1 MENSQNFNSLY
12 SNNLGQGKQLF
23 STKCPFRCNISG
35 FSTLTNVEE
44 ETMKTTK
51 DYEYDYSHDPDER
64 YVGDEDEA
72 GDEPDTSEME
82 TATSW

>member
-1 MENSQNFNSLY
+1 
-12 SNNLGQGKQLF
+12 
-23 STKCPFRCNISG
+23 
-35 FSTLTNVEE
+35 
-44 ETMKTTK
+44 MKERKNMIIEK

>member
-1 MENSQNFNSLY
+1 MSQKLSVH
-12 SNNLGQGKQLF
+12 QVV
-23 STKCPFRCNISG
+23 TPCC
-35 FSTLTNVEE
+35 V
-44 ETMKTTK
+44 TTSIWGVDDSRIIIIEREKNMIHEK

-72 GDEPDTSEME
+72 GDEPDTSEMD